1 MIDRKLATLAAAT
14 VIGAAL
20 TAAPTEARFGGG
32 WHGGFVRGP
41 VFAGR
46 SAFGNRQ
53 FFPGRRFAFI
63 QHHPA
68 FIHHPLVGPFLGLGV
83 PPYGW
88 AWPDYGYGDVP
99 IDTSGDI
106 EPVTPET
113 FVPEPKR
120 AVGCNRSEETVTVP
134 SEDGGTRQIKMI
146 RCP

>member
-63 QHHPA
+63 QHHR
-68 FIHHPLVGPFLGLGV
+68 LVGPLGLGV
-83 PPYGW
+83 PFYGW

-99 IDTSGDI
+99 IDAFGDI
-106 EPVTPET
+106 DTVTPDGL
-113 FVPEPKR
+113 VPEPKR
-120 AVGCNRSEETVTVP
+120 ASGCNRSEETVTVP

>member
-20 TAAPTEARFGGG
+20 TAAPAEARFGGG
-32 WHGGFVRGP
+32 LHGGSVRGP

-46 SAFGNRQ
+46 PAFGNRQ
-53 FFPGRRFAFI
+53 FSAGRRFAFI
-63 QHHPA
+63 PHHR
-68 FIHHPLVGPFLGLGV
+68 LVGPLSGLAV
-83 PPYGW
+83 PSYGW

-99 IDTSGDI
+99 TDAFGDVDT
-106 EPVTPET
+106 VTPET
-113 FVPEPKR
+113 LGSVPEPKR
-120 AVGCNRSEETVTVP
+120 ASGCNRSVETVTVP

>member
-20 TAAPTEARFGGG
+20 TASQTEARFGGEL
-32 WHGGFVRGP
+32 HGGFVRGP

-46 SAFGNRQ
+46 PAFGNRQ
-53 FFPGRRFAFI
+53 FSPGRRFAFI
-63 QHHPA
+63 RHHR
-68 FIHHPLVGPFLGLGV
+68 LVGPLGLGV

-99 IDTSGDI
+99 IDAFGDVDSG
-106 EPVTPET
+106 TPESHG
-113 FVPEPKR
+113 FAPEPKR
-120 AVGCNRSEETVTVP
+120 ASGCSVETVTVP
-134 SEDGGTRQIKMI
+134 SEDGGSRQIKMI